1 MAQDDQRP
9 DPDALL
15 AATQAQEAEARRG
28 KLKIFFGASPG
39 VGKTFAMLL
48 EARRLRAEGLDV
60 VVGVLE
66 THGRSETAALLEG
79 LEVLPRKLVDYR
91 GRTLEEFDLDA
102 ALKRRPPVLLV
113 DELAHTN
120 AAGSRHPKRW
130 QDIEEL
136 LAAGIDVLTT
146 VNVQHIESLND
157 IVGGITGI
165 RVTETVPDHVFA
177 TANEVVLVDL
187 TPDDLLARLKEGKVY
202 LPDQAERAIQNFFR
216 KGNLIA
222 LRELALRQTAD
233 RVDDQMRAFRRAS
246 TEERVWQTRETLLAC
261 IGPSDVDE
269 KVVRTAARLAAKLD
283 SDWHAVYAE
292 TPALQRLP
300 EAQRGAILKTL
311 RLAQELGAQTATLP
325 AQDAVEGVLDY
336 ARRNNL
342 GRIVVGR
349 STRARMRWPWR
360 QSFSRR
366 LGERAPDIDIVAVA
380 REETRARRTPHPE
393 TDAPVEAKRQRAWGL
408 AFAVLTCIAITGITT
423 PLRNLI
429 DLANIAMLFLLGV
442 VFIAYRFGRGPAVL
456 AALLSV
462 ASFDFF
468 FVPPR
473 LSFAVSDVEYVVT
486 FVVMLTVALVIGSLT
501 AGLRYQARVA
511 HYREERARNLY
522 EMAKSLSS
530 SLVDEQVVE
539 ISDRFVESSFRAK
552 AAVLLPDASDK
563 LQAPLVCGAMPAYD
577 LAVAQ
582 WCYDKNAPAGV
593 GTDTLPANPQLYLP
607 LRAPMRVRGVLV
619 VEPSSARL
627 LLIPE
632 QRRLLDTFA
641 ALVAIALERIHF
653 VSVAQDT
660 LVKME
665 SERLRNTLLAG
676 LSHDL
681 RTPLTALV
689 GLAETL
695 YLDLMGAQSDHADRA
710 GALREQAVRTSKMV
724 HNLLEM
730 ARLQSG
736 DLKLRKDWQSVE
748 EMAGSA
754 LQALDSTLGDRPLK
768 LDLPAELPLVRCD
781 AVLIERV
788 LVNLIENAVK
798 YTPPGTPIG
807 LGAARTDRSI
817 RVEVWDE
824 GAGLPA
830 GQERALFARFARG
843 QKESSVPGVGLGLAI
858 CEAIVAAHGGS
869 IWAENRT
876 PHGARFVFTLPLDE
890 QPAIEREAAPDG
902 LGVDPS
908 TPRATF

>member
-1 MAQDDQRP
+1 MTGERP
-9 DPDALL
+9 SPDELL
-15 AATQAQEAEARRG
+15 ARVQTAELEERRG

-39 VGKTFAMLL
+39 VGKTYAMLL

-60 VVGVLE
+60 VVGVVE
-66 THGRSETAALLEG
+66 THGRGETAALLQG
-79 LEVLPRKLVDYR
+79 LEVLPRKEVDYR
-91 GRTLEEFDLDA
+91 GRKLQEFDLDT
-102 ALKRRPPVLLV
+102 ALKRAPAVLLV

-120 AAGSRHPKRW
+120 APGCRHPKRW
-130 QDIEEL
+130 QDVDEL

-165 RVTETVPDHVFA
+165 RVTETVPDHVFGK
-177 TANEVVLVDL
+177 ANEVVLVDL
-187 TPDDLLARLKEGKVY
+187 PPDDLLVRLKEGKVY
-202 LPDQAERAIQNFFR
+202 LPEQAERAIQNFFR

-233 RVDDQMRAFRRAS
+233 RVDDQMRAFRRAT
-246 TEERVWQTRETLLAC
+246 TEAQVWQTRDTLLAC

-300 EAQRGAILKTL
+300 EAQRSAILKTL

-325 AQDAVEGVLDY
+325 AQDAVEAVLDY

-349 STRARMRWPWR
+349 STRARMRWPGR

-366 LGERAPDIDIVAVA
+366 LGASAPDIDLIAVA
-380 REETRARRTPHPE
+380 REEERARRVPAT
-393 TDAPVEAKRQRAWGL
+393 EAEAERAEAIRRQRLRGYAY
-408 AFAVLTCIAITGITT
+408 AVLTCIGITGLAT
-423 PLRNLI
+423 PLRHHI
-429 DLANIAMLFLLGV
+429 DLANIVMLFLLGV
-442 VFIAYRFGRGPAVL
+442 VFVAQRFGRGPAVL
-456 AALLSV
+456 AAVLSV

-473 LSFAVSDVEYVVT
+473 LTFAVSDVQYLLTFAVMLIVGVVT
-486 FVVMLTVALVIGSLT
+486 GHLT

-511 HYREERARNLY
+511 HSREERARSLY
-522 EMAKSLSS
+522 EMARSLSS
-530 SLVDEQVVE
+530 ALVEEQVVE
-539 ISDRFVESSFRAK
+539 ISDKFLESSFRAK
-552 AAVLLPDASDK
+552 AAILLPDLSDK
-563 LQAPLVCGAMPAYD
+563 LQTPSLYGATPAYD

-582 WCYDKNAPAGV
+582 WCYDKNAPAGA

-627 LLIPE
+627 LMIPE

-653 VSVAQDT
+653 VSVAQET
-660 LVKME
+660 LIKME
-665 SERLRNTLLAG
+665 SERLRNTLLAA

-695 YLDLMGAQSDHADRA
+695 YLDLAAAQSGQADRA
-710 GALREQAVRTSKMV
+710 AVLREQALRTSRMV
-724 HNLLEM
+724 NNLLEM

-736 DLKLRKDWQSVE
+736 EVKPRKDWQSIE
-748 EMAGSA
+748 EIVGSA
-754 LQALDSTLGDRPLK
+754 VKSLHAALAGRPLT
-768 LDLPAELPLVRCD
+768 LDLPADLPLVKCD
-781 AVLIERV
+781 AGLIERV
-788 LVNLIENAVK
+788 LVNLLENAVK
-798 YTPPGTPIG
+798 YTPPGTAMG
-807 LGAARTDRSI
+807 VTAALADGAMRI
-817 RVEVWDE
+817 EVWDE
-824 GAGLPA
+824 GPGLPP
-830 GQERALFARFARG
+830 GQERAVFARFARG
-843 QKESSVPGVGLGLAI
+843 QKESAVPGVGLGLAI
-858 CEAIVAAHGGS
+858 CEAIVEAHGGK

-876 PHGARFVFTLPLDE
+876 PHGVRFVFTLPLDE
-890 QPAIEREAAPDG
+890 QPVVEHEAGP
-902 LGVDPS
+902 
-908 TPRATF
+908 